1 MTLIYSINNLTSMT
15 VLQALEYFLYNKSAV
30 SEEKIVYTLFIRK
43 RENGT
48 WKMLLIVSIR
58 NEKILWKISPTL
70 FVSIKLFRLV
80 VSEILF
86 NVSVDQKLTR
96 IAQMATMLFLRQDE
110 MKIFCRGPKKRISCK
125 DSVQCPQVSD
135 KMRNFNNNGRTR
147 SDASNKTN
155 PLSFS

>member
-1 MTLIYSINNLTSMT
+1 MT

-30 SEEKIVYTLFIRK
+30 SEEKIVYILFIRK

-86 NVSVDQKLTR
+86 KVSVDQKLTR

>member
-1 MTLIYSINNLTSMT
+1 MAMFSARSRLYKECLWRTSGT
-15 VLQALEYFLYNKSAV
+15 SFVISYKSAV
-30 SEEKIVYTLFIRK
+30 SEEKIVYILFIRK

-86 NVSVDQKLTR
+86 KVSVDQKLTR

-125 DSVQCPQVSD
+125 DSMQCPQVSD
-135 KMRNFNNNGRTR
+135 KMRNFNNNGRTQ
-147 SDASNKTN
+147 KWCQ
-155 PLSFS
+155 